1 MKLTKRT
8 GLKINWRPNKEIQ
21 NYEDLLLNLKL
32 YEKALNSDQ
41 IKSLRRLKDSGN
53 ISNVL
58 KKLKEISDNIKEL
71 CSDIDYNQISFTVR
85 KGDFLSTSYTKEI
98 NISLSTLYD
107 ELRDIERE
115 IYDRFFGDGYDEM
128 FLNIQ
133 LDESNLN
140 KIDIINGL
148 PNFLKNIG
156 LGKKIYKK
164 LIKDLGY
171 ISSFNGYNPSLDSSM
186 VWKSIVSDKDMFS
199 FTNNENIIS
208 FWKELDKD
216 VIMDKLKIFFKHK
229 GNIQIDNDFLKKYNL
244 NKEDLTNK

>member
-1 MKLTKRT
+1 MKLNKKT
-8 GLKINWRPNKEIQ
+8 GLKIKFRPDKEIKSYD
-21 NYEDLLLNLKL
+21 NFLSNIKI
-32 YEKALNSDQ
+32 YEKALDSDQ

-53 ISNVL
+53 VSDIL

-71 CSDIDYNQISFTVR
+71 CFNINYDQISFIVK

-98 NISLSTLYD
+98 NSLLLIL
-107 ELRDIERE
+107 EGE
-115 IYDRFFGDGYDEM
+115 IMDVDVEVYDRFFGDGYDEM

-140 KIDIINGL
+140 RIDIINGL

-171 ISSFNGYNPSLDSSM
+171 VSSFSGYEPSLDSSM
-186 VWKSIVSDKDMFS
+186 VWKSIVSDNDMFS

-208 FWKELDKD
+208 FWNDLDKD
-216 VIMDKLKIFFKHK
+216 FIIDKLKIFFEYK
-229 GNIQIDNDFLKKYNL
+229 GKIQIDKDFLKKY
-244 NKEDLTNK
+244 DLDSIIF

>member
-1 MKLTKRT
+1 MKLNKKT
-8 GLKINWRPNKEIQ
+8 GLKIKFRSDKEIKSYD
-21 NYEDLLLNLKL
+21 NFLSNIKI
-32 YEKALNSDQ
+32 YEKALDSDQ

-53 ISNVL
+53 VSDIL
-58 KKLKEISDNIKEL
+58 KKLKEISDNIKKL
-71 CSDIDYNQISFTVR
+71 CFNINYDQISFIVK

-98 NISLSTLYD
+98 NSLLLIL
-107 ELRDIERE
+107 EGE
-115 IYDRFFGDGYDEM
+115 IMDVDVEVYDRFFGDGYDEM

-140 KIDIINGL
+140 RIDIINGL

-171 ISSFNGYNPSLDSSM
+171 VSSFSGYEPSLDSSM
-186 VWKSIVSDKDMFS
+186 VWKSIVSDNDMFS

-208 FWKELDKD
+208 FWNDLDKD
-216 VIMDKLKIFFKHK
+216 FIIDKLKIFFEYK
-229 GNIQIDNDFLKKYNL
+229 GKIQIDKDFLKKY
-244 NKEDLTNK
+244 DLDSIDF